1 MIITSCLFFFFRLF
15 SSLPKFVRGCD
26 HVVKFF
32 QCEKGKRK
40 RLESKKSRNSLKK
53 EEVLDKMKQK
63 EFDTPHR
70 IAEVVREQSL
80 GESERD
86 CKKSE
91 NKTDTNQ
98 SENRDQRQADE
109 GSPAVIQVDENG
121 NELKASASG
130 KIINSPCSVGFQGI
144 TRDCTYT

>member
-1 MIITSCLFFFFRLF
+1 MNDYHFVFVFFSLFRLF

-40 RLESKKSRNSLKK
+40 RLESKKSKHSSKK
-53 EEVLDKMKQK
+53 DQVLDKMKQK

-86 CKKSE
+86 AKKSE
-91 NKTDTNQ
+91 NKTDATNQ
-98 SENRDQRQADE
+98 SQNRDQIKADE

-121 NELKASASG
+121 NELKVTASG
-130 KIINSPCSVGFQGI
+130 KIINSQCSVGF
-144 TRDCTYT
+144 